1 MNSIRKRANLVGVD
15 SLKKLPGDGST
26 INVFP
31 RGGGMEED
39 EESPSPLS
47 VYE

>member
-15 SLKKLPGDGST
+15 SLKKLPGAGST

-31 RGGGMEED
+31 RGGMEED

-47 VYE
+47 VEE